1 MLKKILILIK
11 EITYKLIGKD
21 MAEVKGLIKGTS
33 LEIKSTATVANKNV
47 VTSINNI
54 TANETGEVSL
64 KLFET
69 SKKDDLNA
77 VTESEVFWFD
87 SKALGVPQLGI
98 DYVHASGLSIDGGNL
113 STELVYIPNGD
124 NMKFG
129 IRYNST
135 ITNNPMEWKEW
146 EFFAT
151 EKWVKDYVRD
161 NGGTGELD
169 NYYTKNEANEK
180 FLPIVSMNRPQVGGR
195 LDIRAE
201 DKWPG
206 MTFISLET
214 GNKCGLEGTQGNKFT
229 FWSDDKDGNR
239 TYNINTPQSS
249 GTLATQEWT
258 NSLIKSD
265 DTGSV
270 IFDGYN
276 GNTVMSV
283 KRDGTAGIY
292 DIVSQ
297 RWLLSLSPNG
307 NSWHTTASNKFQG
320 KDGTSTN
327 TNVELTSPN
336 ETRKIGIWAYDDGRT
351 LLSAYDGTS
360 WTNLKVFEA
369 GSGTIATQEW
379 VRSILPERVV
389 EATVTSGV
397 TTMIMSGQGTKGDGY
412 FGLYNSVH
420 LNRLSVEYV
429 GGSLPETYSG
439 TTVTLHQDE
448 LCKFRSRDKTRNAL
462 QLTELG
468 STYDMYT
475 TVAGSGIV
483 DFTILIP
490 ANTRVTAGGYTVKL
504 KLQGYDQEDNPLR
517 PVNLQITVSVV
528 PLS

>member
-1 MLKKILILIK
+1 MFLWIR
-11 EITYKLIGKD
+11 KLIDRIKNK
-21 MAEVKGLIKGTS
+21 MAEIKGLIKGTS
-33 LEIKSTATVANKNV
+33 LEIDSTAKVGNKNV
-47 VTSINNI
+47 VTSINKNV
-54 TANETGEVSL
+54 ANEKGEVQI

-69 SKKDDLNA
+69 SKKDDLN
-77 VTESEVFWFD
+77 VMTESEIFWFD
-87 SKALGVPQLGI
+87 SKSSGAPQIGL
-98 DYVHASGLSIDGGNL
+98 DYVHASGLAIEGGDL
-113 STELVYIPNGD
+113 STEIVYIPNND
-124 NMKFG
+124 TMKFG
-129 IRYNST
+129 MRYNST
-135 ITNNPMEWKEW
+135 KTNNPMEWKEW

-161 NGGTGELD
+161 NGGSGGD
-169 NYYTKNEANEK
+169 GYTKEEIDEK
-180 FLPIVSMNRPQVGGR
+180 FLPIVSMNRPQFGGR
-195 LDIRAE
+195 MDIRSE

-206 MTFISLET
+206 LSFHSLET
-214 GNKCGLEGTQGNKFT
+214 GNVCGIEGTNGNKLF
-229 FWSDDKDGNR
+229 FWGNDKDGNR
-239 TYNINTPQSS
+239 LYDLNVPQST
-249 GTLATQEWT
+249 GMLATQEWT
-258 NSLIKSD
+258 NNLIKADEYGAKVLDGNNSNKSSLYNMRSGDIGLFD
-265 DTGSV
+265 DAKSKWWFMINYANESTL
-270 IFDGYN
+270 Y
-276 GNTVMSV
+276 T
-283 KRDGTAGIY
+283 TAG
-292 DIVSQ
+292 
-297 RWLLSLSPNG
+297 
-307 NSWHTTASNKFQG
+307 NKFQG
-320 KDGTSTN
+320 RIGKNTN
-327 TNVELTSPN
+327 TNIELTSPN
-336 ETRKIGIWAYDDGRT
+336 AERKIGIWAYDDGRT
-351 LLSAYDGTS
+351 LLSAYNGTT

-397 TTMIMSGQGTKGDGY
+397 TTMKMSVQGTKGDGY

-490 ANTRVTAGGYTVKL
+490 ANARVTAGGYTVKL

-528 PLS
+528 TQ

>member
-1 MLKKILILIK
+1 MIKKIINILKQFI
-11 EITYKLIGKD
+11 YKLIGRD

-69 SKKDDLNA
+69 SKKDDLNV

-129 IRYNST
+129 VRYNST

-151 EKWVKDYVRD
+151 EKWVQDYVRD
-161 NGGTGELD
+161 NGGAGDLD

-180 FLPIVSMNRPQVGGR
+180 FLPITSDKKGTVGKLVITNDG
-195 LDIRAE
+195 LY
-201 DKWPG
+201 PG
-206 MTFISLET
+206 MEFVVNS
-214 GNKCGLEGTQGNKFT
+214 GDKCGIEGTKGQGFS
-229 FWSDDKDGNR
+229 FWSDDSTGKR
-239 TYNINTPQSS
+239 IMSLKMPQST

-258 NSLIKSD
+258 NALIKSD
-265 DTGSV
+265 DTGS
-270 IFDGYN
+270 IILDGYN

-297 RWLLSLSPNG
+297 RWLFSLSPNG
-307 NSWHTTASNKFQG
+307 NSWHTTAGNKFQG

-336 ETRKIGIWAYDDGRT
+336 ETRKIGLWAYDDGRT
-351 LLSAYDGTS
+351 LLSAYNGTS

-397 TTMIMSGQGTKGDGY
+397 TTMKMSGQGTKGDGY

-429 GGSLPETYSG
+429 GGSLPETHSG

-490 ANTRVTAGGYTVKL
+490 ANARVTAGGYTVKL

-528 PLS
+528 TP